1 MSNKLNLVC
10 SAIKI
15 FHKKDQ
21 NKCKKIKTVV
31 GQIRGPARPLI
42 SIISTF
48 LTSKTTTTATTAAK
62 RTIER
67 HQEMGS
73 AKNNFVHLKQSE
85 VEDFKSI
92 YAFLKKITPDE
103 NVLS

>member
-48 LTSKTTTTATTAAK
+48 LTSKTTTTTAAAM